1 MPIPVIPVVIAASA
15 LLAFGGVVYGCDQE
29 NKREEEQK
37 RARDEIA
44 GLKDRISELEQEHDH
59 LLPKL
64 GKKNHQVRVLA
75 DEIRRLRAE
84 LEEARRRAA

>member
-1 MPIPVIPVVIAASA
+1 MPWLIPVVIVTSA
-15 LLAFGGVVYGCDQE
+15 LAVLTGIAYGCDQE

-37 RARDEIA
+37 RARAEIA
-44 GLKDRISELEQEHDH
+44 GLKDRIFELEQKHDH
-59 LLPKL
+59 LLPVL
-64 GKKNHQVRVLA
+64 GEKNHQVRVLA